1 MTTTRDAAPA
11 TAADDA
17 SSPDAGSSDYSSSVE
32 PTTSPDAGSSDATV
46 PPGEAGEA
54 GGAAQAARSPQ
65 SRGDALLGRVLA
77 TVVTFPLAYIC
88 FIVLAIASMGCAS
101 CGDAE
106 AARFHDSLELA
117 HAVYQ
122 WGLLLPAALLVASWL
137 LPPRRRSADLRLA
150 LAALAP
156 FLVVL
161 LMLGALSLV
170 GASS

>member
-1 MTTTRDAAPA
+1 MTTIRDAAPA
-11 TAADDA
+11 TAAEDA
-17 SSPDAGSSDYSSSVE
+17 SSPDDSSSVE
-32 PTTSPDAGSSDATV
+32 PTTSPDAGSSDAPV
-46 PPGEAGEA
+46 PPGEV
-54 GGAAQAARSPQ
+54 GGAAQVARNPQ

-137 LPPRRRSADLRLA
+137 LPPRRRSAGLRPA

-156 FLVVL
+156 VLVVL
-161 LMLGALSLV
+161 LMLAALSLV
-170 GASS
+170 GAAS

>member
-17 SSPDAGSSDYSSSVE
+17 SSPDDSSSVE
-32 PTTSPDAGSSDATV
+32 PTTSSDAGSSDAPV
-46 PPGEAGEA
+46 PPGEAG
-54 GGAAQAARSPQ
+54 GAAKAARSPQ